1 MCSNDYVAISID
13 GVEVAMCTQGELN
26 EYASV
31 YDFVYDLGFSVDDKV
46 VTTKTISYKKK
57 ENLDL
62 YNGNVVR
69 WSGGLYVYLEGRG
82 DRVAHLV
89 SLEYQN
95 HSAFPSDTWP
105 EDPRCRISSIEYVA
119 NSVFAWIEKGMK
131 RCLGI

>member
-1 MCSNDYVAISID
+1 MCSSDYIIISVD
-13 GVEVAMCTQGELN
+13 GVEVALCTQDDLN
-26 EYASV
+26 GYASAD
-31 YDFVYDLGFSVDDKV
+31 DFVHDLEFSVDDKV
-46 VTTKTISYKKK
+46 VTIETISYKKK

-69 WSGGLYVYLEGRG
+69 WCGSLYIYLEGRG

-119 NSVFAWIEKGMK
+119 SSVFAWIEKGMK
-131 RCLGI
+131 RCLGM